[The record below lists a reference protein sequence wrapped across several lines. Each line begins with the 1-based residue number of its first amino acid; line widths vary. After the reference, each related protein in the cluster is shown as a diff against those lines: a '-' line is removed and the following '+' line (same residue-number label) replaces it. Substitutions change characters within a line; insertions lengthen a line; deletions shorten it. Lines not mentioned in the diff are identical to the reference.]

1 MSETVTIEIDGQTF
15 EIDIAK
21 MNSAIDALGWGT
33 IDSAK
38 RNFKKGKYVNV
49 IDRIILNRFGT
60 NIEEIT
66 NEQRIIIAK
75 ELV

>member
-38 RNFKKGKYVNV
+38 RNFKKGKYVKV
-49 IDRIILNRFGT
+49 IDRIILDRFDT

-66 NEQRIIIAK
+66 NEQRISFAK
-75 ELV
+75 ELI

>member
-1 MSETVTIEIDGQTF
+1 METVNIEIDGQKF

-21 MNSAIDALGWGT
+21 MAEAIDTLGWGT

-49 IDRIILNRFGT
+49 IDRIILDKFDT
-60 NIEEIT
+60 NLDEIT
-66 NEQRIIIAK
+66 NEMRITIAK
-75 ELV
+75 ELI